1 MSDIDPNGA
10 GLVQEHLDTL
20 TGLLNRVGVEACLA
34 SQERISPPPAL
45 GALAVEL
52 SRFGYIND
60 SVGSVLADRIIALV
74 SRRLR
79 KVFSHA
85 ALIGRTHG
93 DHFCL
98 VFAHGENLDEQVG
111 LLQDFVQRP
120 LAVHGEIIVLSV
132 RIGVAETGA
141 EVASPSRLLHAAEVA
156 LHRAKRSGSKHC
168 RYAAELEEEARET
181 HKLENDLRVS
191 LVTRSAELHQA
202 ISNDEFTLLYQP
214 IIDLHSGGVHA
225 CEALIR
231 WHHPL
236 RGLIAPDEFIPM
248 AEKIQVMDV
257 LGNWIVRRA
266 CRDAVSWPAN
276 PDGSL
281 VGVSINIS
289 PTQFIEPPLLV
300 ATVRLALADS
310 GIDPHR
316 VKLELTESS
325 AFTPNMDR
333 VLHQLRALGCRL
345 ALDDFGSGYSSLTQ
359 LSELPLDYVKLDR
372 SFVRHLA
379 STDDQVFQRSERLT
393 RAILALAA
401 TLELTPIVE
410 GVETAGQLERIRG
423 FGAHLIQGFHCCRP
437 LPPQAVAPFI
447 ARPAKELP
455 HD

>member
-10 GLVQEHLDTL
+10 GPVQEHLDTL

-34 SQERISPPPAL
+34 SQERISPPPVL

-98 VFAHGENLDEQVG
+98 VFARGENLDEQVG

-156 LHRAKRSGSKHC
+156 LHRAKRAGSKHC

-257 LGNWIVRRA
+257 LGNWIV
-266 CRDAVSWPAN
+266 VSDHLNCDIKSLELRQPTPGLGGAGYSNTAPGEPCKAN
-276 PDGSL
+276 QRPCKSETRTDNL
-281 VGVSINIS
+281 APCFPQKI
-289 PTQFIEPPLLV
+289 
-300 ATVRLALADS
+300 TVRKLACD
-310 GIDPHR
+310 
-316 VKLELTESS
+316 
-325 AFTPNMDR
+325 
-333 VLHQLRALGCRL
+333 
-345 ALDDFGSGYSSLTQ
+345 
-359 LSELPLDYVKLDR
+359 
-372 SFVRHLA
+372 
-379 STDDQVFQRSERLT
+379 T
-393 RAILALAA
+393 R
-401 TLELTPIVE
+401 
-410 GVETAGQLERIRG
+410 
-423 FGAHLIQGFHCCRP
+423 
-437 LPPQAVAPFI
+437 
-447 ARPAKELP
+447 
-455 HD
+455 